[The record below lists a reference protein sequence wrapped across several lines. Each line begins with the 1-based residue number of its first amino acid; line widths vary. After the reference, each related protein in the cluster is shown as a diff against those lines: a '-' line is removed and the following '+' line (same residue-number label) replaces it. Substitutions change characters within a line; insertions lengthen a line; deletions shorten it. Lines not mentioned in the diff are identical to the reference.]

1 MRRDARDIASRLA
14 DDAESV
20 CRHFLPVGKR
30 SGNYWI
36 VGDVFGNPGR
46 SMFVRLKG
54 RSGRKGGRWTDAAT
68 GDHGDL
74 LDLIR
79 QCMGLDSFGETL
91 DEARR
96 FLSMPMPERSRKRF
110 DKSPAQSGKPEAA
123 RRLFAVS
130 KPVTGTLAE
139 IYLARR
145 AIALPPD
152 TRSLRFHVQC
162 WRRNEDG
169 SSIAWPAM
177 IAAVTDLSGQIQ
189 GVHRTWLARDQIA
202 VDLNRNGNPFLGK
215 APFASPRRALGN
227 ILGHAV
233 RFGAPSGTM
242 FAGEGIETV
251 LSLHSILPDLPAMA
265 ALSAG
270 NLGAII
276 LPDGLRRLYVALEN
290 DPESNAACDRLVER
304 GHTTGVDVIG
314 LRPQFGDFNDD
325 LRLLGSQAVR
335 DRLRRQFEPEDA
347 AIFLGDGGRQDR

>member
-1 MRRDARDIASRLA
+1 MRRDACEIASRLA
-14 DDAESV
+14 DDAESA
-20 CRHFLPVGKR
+20 CRHFLPAGRR

-79 QCMGLDSFGETL
+79 QCMGLNSFGETL
-91 DEARR
+91 EEARR
-96 FLSMPMPERSRKRF
+96 FLSMPMPESLRERS
-110 DKSPAQSGKPEAA
+110 DKSPAPSRSSEAA
-123 RRLFAVS
+123 KRLFAAA
-130 KPVTGTLAE
+130 KPITGTLAE
-139 IYLARR
+139 LYLARR
-145 AIALPPD
+145 EIPLPPD
-152 TRSLRFHVQC
+152 TRSLRFHERC

-202 VDLNRNGNPFLGK
+202 VDLDRGGNPFLGK
-215 APFASPRRALGN
+215 AQFASPRRAMGN

-233 RFGAPSGTM
+233 RFGAPSRTM
-242 FAGEGIETV
+242 LAGEGIETV
-251 LSLHSILPDLPAMA
+251 LSLHSIVPDLQAVA

-270 NLGAII
+270 HLGAII
-276 LPDGLRRLYVALEN
+276 LPEGLRRLYVALEN
-290 DPESNAACDRLVER
+290 DPESDAAFDRLVER
-304 GHTTGVDVIG
+304 GHAAGVDVIG